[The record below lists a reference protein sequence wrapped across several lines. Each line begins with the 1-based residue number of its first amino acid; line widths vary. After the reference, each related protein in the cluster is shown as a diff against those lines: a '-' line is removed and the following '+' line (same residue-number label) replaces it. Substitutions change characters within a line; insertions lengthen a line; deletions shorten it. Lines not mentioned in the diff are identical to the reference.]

1 MSAAFRKPLRIFYAI
16 VVEQMFDAD
25 FVAIELFEECLAHP
39 NKKKYIKNLIEQDVN
54 GMELSILQAS
64 GQFGR
69 IHSIGLV
76 TTLLIGSRYVCGIDD
91 TAVYTQFL

>member
-39 NKKKYIKNLIEQDVN
+39 HHTSCIQAFLGQDVN

-76 TTLLIGSRYVCGIDD
+76 TMLLIGSRYVCGIDD